1 MNRKPSD
8 YSSDLAV
15 DEISK
20 NIKKVLDKCGLYY
33 RIFARRKSDD
43 STTKKLA
50 AKPYCCETG
59 YLMQDYIGVRI
70 ALYFHDDIIICKEI
84 ISKFFNV
91 VGESITKHDSKTFS
105 PVILNLVCKIPED
118 ALSLID
124 PELWENYP
132 FDQTFEIQIRTIF
145 SEGWHEIDH
154 DIRYK
159 CKEDWEQHQDL
170 DRNLNGILATLETC
184 DWSIVA
190 LINDLAYRE
199 YKGKQWP
206 EMLKNK
212 LRIHLSDYNLGA
224 HISQLLNNDNDLAKS
239 IYRFDRQEL
248 LVYLSGL
255 KTKLPLTANNM
266 VYLINHLFIHN
277 VEVEKVTPT
286 ALYSILG
293 STDFTSE
300 HSPSTSNF
308 TIL

>member
-1 MNRKPSD
+1 MNKKPSD

-20 NIKKVLDKCGLYY
+20 NVKKVLDKCGLYY

-43 STTKKLA
+43 STTKKMA
-50 AKPYCCETG
+50 TKPYCRETG
-59 YLMQDYIGVRI
+59 YLMQDYIGVRV

-91 VGESITKHDSKTFS
+91 VGESITNHDSKTFS

-118 ALSLID
+118 MLGLID
-124 PELWENYP
+124 PELWEIYP
-132 FDQTFEIQIRTIF
+132 FDKTFEIQIRTIF

-159 CKEDWEQHQDL
+159 CKEDWAQHQDL

-199 YKGKQWP
+199 YKSNRWP

-212 LRIHLSDYNLGA
+212 LRIHLLDGSLSTT
-224 HISQLLNNDNDLAKS
+224 ISLLLDEDNGLAKS

-248 LVYLSGL
+248 LVYLAGL
-255 KTKLPLTANNM
+255 KTTLPLTANNM
-266 VYLINHLFIHN
+266 VYLINYLFIHN
-277 VEVEKVTPT
+277 VEIEKTTPV
-286 ALYSILG
+286 AFYSILG
-293 STDFTSE
+293 NS
-300 HSPSTSNF
+300 SPTGE
-308 TIL
+308 

>member
-1 MNRKPSD
+1 MTKKPSA
-8 YSSDLAV
+8 YFSDLAI
-15 DEISK
+15 DEITK
-20 NIKKVLDKCGLYY
+20 TVKKVLDKCGLYY
-33 RIFARRKSDD
+33 RIFARCKSDD
-43 STTKKLA
+43 STCKKLA
-50 AKPYCCETG
+50 AKPYSRELG
-59 YLMQDYIGVRI
+59 YLMQDYIGVRV
-70 ALYFHDDIIICKEI
+70 ALYFHDDIPICKEI
-84 ISKFFNV
+84 ITKYFQV
-91 VGESITKHDSKTFS
+91 IGESITKHDSKTFS
-105 PVILNLVCKIPED
+105 PVILNLVCKIPEE

-124 PELWENYP
+124 PDLWEVYL

-159 CKEDWEQHQDL
+159 CKEDWAQHQDL

-199 YKGKQWP
+199 YKSKQWP

-212 LRIHLSDYNLGA
+212 LRIHLSDGSLSA
-224 HISQLLNNDNDLAKS
+224 AISQLLDDDNDLAKS

-255 KTKLPLTANNM
+255 KAKLPLTANNM

-277 VEVEKVTPT
+277 AEIEKVTPT

-293 STDFTSE
+293 IASPASE
-300 HSPSTSNF
+300 
-308 TIL
+308 

>member
-1 MNRKPSD
+1 MNKKPSA
-8 YSSDLAV
+8 YFSDLAI
-15 DEISK
+15 DEITK
-20 NIKKVLDKCGLYY
+20 TVKKVLDKCGLYY
-33 RIFARRKSDD
+33 RIFARCKSDD
-43 STTKKLA
+43 STCKKLA
-50 AKPYCCETG
+50 AKPYCRETG
-59 YLMQDYIGVRI
+59 YLMQDYIGVRV
-70 ALYFHDDIIICKEI
+70 ALYFHDDIPICKEI
-84 ISKFFNV
+84 INKYFQV
-91 VGESITKHDSKTFS
+91 VGKSITKHDSKTFS
-105 PVILNLVCKIPED
+105 PVILNLVCKIPEE
-118 ALSLID
+118 ALGLID
-124 PELWENYP
+124 PDLWEDYL

-159 CKEDWEQHQDL
+159 CKEDWAQHQDL

-199 YKGKQWP
+199 YKSKQWP

-212 LRIHLSDYNLGA
+212 LRIHLSDGSLSVA
-224 HISQLLNNDNDLAKS
+224 ISRLLDDDNDLAKS

-266 VYLINHLFIHN
+266 VYLINYLFIHN
-277 VEVEKVTPT
+277 AEMEKVTPT

-293 STDFTSE
+293 NTSSASE
-300 HSPSTSNF
+300 
-308 TIL
+308 